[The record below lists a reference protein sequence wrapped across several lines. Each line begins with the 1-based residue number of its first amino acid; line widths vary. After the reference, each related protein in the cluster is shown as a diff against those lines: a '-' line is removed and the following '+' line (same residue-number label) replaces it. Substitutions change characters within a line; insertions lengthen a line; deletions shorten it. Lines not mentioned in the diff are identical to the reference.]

1 MKCEAN
7 CFKKEKVFFGPH
19 MFMFDVKR
27 FLRYCGF
34 LKNFGVFILVYF
46 FFIYCSDHFGFGCY
60 FRKTYGGLKC
70 QILTFWGLI
79 SKLTIVF

>member
-46 FFIYCSDHFGFGCY
+46 FFLSIVVIIL
-60 FRKTYGGLKC
+60 GLVVIFAKPMED
-70 QILTFWGLI
+70 
-79 SKLTIVF
+79 